1 MKAKVETVLNLS
13 KDLRAKEVAKLK
25 PEELEVFA
33 TELRNTAIDK
43 GLKLPSIVIEAA
55 KIRTMVAAGLEGND
69 ELSEQEKV
77 TEIEIKVKDRLII
90 SINQLLKL
98 FPEMVLEQK
107 LALDREFEDQRDR
120 LNAII
125 DDLNK
130 GRLPESRYH
139 ELVHENYHEE
149 GVKSRTFLAYALQ
162 NNKLAKLVFFLE
174 VLKKSLGD
182 KEFDSYMNTPNYLSY
197 LATSKEVSV
206 SDFYLENYGK
216 LNEERNLISKDN
228 EKILKKYT
236 PKKEVGRRIVDIN
249 SVDTHNVSS
258 HKSGDE
264 AHVGAFKMM
273 VEAENLSVTASIPNR
288 LKLVIRLEK

>member
-98 FPEMVLEQK
+98 FP
-107 LALDREFEDQRDR
+107 ALSCIDRISYIRVT
-120 LNAII
+120 
-125 DDLNK
+125 
-130 GRLPESRYH
+130 PHRYSLSQH
-139 ELVHENYHEE
+139 D
-149 GVKSRTFLAYALQ
+149 RTFGIA
-162 NNKLAKLVFFLE
+162 F
-174 VLKKSLGD
+174 
-182 KEFDSYMNTPNYLSY
+182 
-197 LATSKEVSV
+197 
-206 SDFYLENYGK
+206 
-216 LNEERNLISKDN
+216 
-228 EKILKKYT
+228 
-236 PKKEVGRRIVDIN
+236 
-249 SVDTHNVSS
+249 SS
-258 HKSGDE
+258 
-264 AHVGAFKMM
+264 AV
-273 VEAENLSVTASIPNR
+273 
-288 LKLVIRLEK
+288 